1 MRTLIH
7 RFLLWA
13 PAAVGGTAFAAAG
26 IWDSVKT
33 FLASQAASAWSRMD
47 DPAIT
52 LTSVLALGGYVSLV
66 IWSGADKRVEP
77 APKKL
82 SVQTPMPW
90 IEARFL
96 KVEER
101 PDELSGFQI
110 IRFYLVVGNTLPT
123 GETIE
128 DVTVF
133 LRFLGLPARC
143 SIRDSDNESGTI
155 RHGEHLFFLLGEL
168 IGPSGGK
175 VAIHGF
181 ETVSDI
187 ELSNA
192 RNGHWTF
199 FYKSAEAPRAA
210 LGGPNEAT
218 FPMIAVVAGKGM
230 VSETI
235 WVDVT
240 MSKLE
245 EAVTLR
251 LPPKLRWRWVHSAI
265 QSVRKAWTRIAAR
278 AEGGK
283 QP

>member
-26 IWDSVKT
+26 IWDSVKA
-33 FLASQAASAWSRMD
+33 FLALQAASAWSRMD
-47 DPAIT
+47 DPVIA
-52 LTSVLALGGYVSLV
+52 LTSALAVLGYVSLV
-66 IWSGADKRVEP
+66 IWSGADKRVGP
-77 APKKL
+77 APKRFF
-82 SVQTPMPW
+82 VQTPMPW
-90 IEARFL
+90 IEARYL

-101 PDELSGFQI
+101 PDEQSGFQK

-143 SIRDSDNESGTI
+143 SIRGSDSESGTI
-155 RHGEHLFFLLGEL
+155 RHGEHLFFLLGDL
-168 IGPSGGK
+168 IAPSGGK
-175 VAIHGF
+175 VIISGF
-181 ETVSDI
+181 ETVSD
-187 ELSNA
+187 LDLYNA

-199 FYKSAEAPRAA
+199 LYRSVESPKSG

-218 FPMIAVVAGKGM
+218 FPMVAVVAGKGM
-230 VSETI
+230 VSQTV
-235 WVDVT
+235 WVDIT

-245 EAVTLR
+245 GAVTLR
-251 LPPKLRWRWVHSAI
+251 LPPKLRWRWAHSVI
-265 QSVRKAWTRIAAR
+265 QSVRKTWTSIAAK
-278 AEGGK
+278 A
-283 QP
+283 